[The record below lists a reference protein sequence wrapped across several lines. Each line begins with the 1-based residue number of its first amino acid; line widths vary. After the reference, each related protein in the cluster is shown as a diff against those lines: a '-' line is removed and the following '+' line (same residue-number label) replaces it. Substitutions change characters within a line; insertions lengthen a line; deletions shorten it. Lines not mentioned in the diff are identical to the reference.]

1 MSIQI
6 VVEGTPVAKGRPRFR
21 VFNGHA
27 STYTDAKTR
36 KYEERVK
43 QMALIAMMREA
54 PIEGPVTMKVMVTL
68 IPPVSWSKKKRRQ
81 AFDDVIRPVTRPDSD
96 NYGKIAADA
105 CNEIVFKDDSQ
116 ITDLIITKRYG
127 VKARLVVIVDSVD
140 RIREAAMI

>member
-21 VFNGHA
+21 VFNGNA

-36 KYEERVK
+36 KYEDRVK
-43 QMALIAMMREA
+43 QMALIAMMRET
-54 PIEGPVTMKVMVTL
+54 PLEGPVTMKVMVTL

-81 AFDDVIRPVTRPDSD
+81 AFDDVIRPTSKPDAD
-96 NYGKIAADA
+96 NYAKIVADS
-105 CNEIVFKDDSQ
+105 CNQIVFKDDCQ

-127 VKARLVVIVDSVD
+127 PKAQLIVIVDSVD
-140 RIREAAMI
+140 RIREATGI